1 MQKEEKQMS
10 DMNHKEIKKETE
22 GSYILLSNKE
32 VKRSWIN
39 WLFNNQANYNY
50 ERMMGTGFLHA
61 MVPIAKKLY
70 KDDMEKQREMLRRH
84 TGFFNC
90 EPCIGSAIAGLT
102 VAMEEQKAAGGEIEG
117 EAVTSIKTGLMG
129 PLSGIG
135 DSIIQGVIVPLL
147 LAFAI
152 DMASGGSVVAPIV
165 YSLVMIAVVFGISYT
180 LFMTGY
186 KKGSGAI
193 LNILENGIV
202 NKIIAG
208 ANIMGCM
215 VLGALV
221 ANYVSM
227 SCGIQIQQT
236 ADSVFSVQEQLFDTI
251 IPKLL
256 PLLLTLGSYKMLKK
270 GWSSVKVLLLI
281 VIIGVIGGVTGILG

>member
-1 MQKEEKQMS
+1 MS

-22 GSYILLSNKE
+22 GSYILLSDKE

-90 EPCIGSAIAGLT
+90 EPCLGSAIAGLT

>member
-1 MQKEEKQMS
+1 MPDS
-10 DMNHKEIKKETE
+10 KKSGLT
-22 GSYILLSNKE
+22 SKE
-32 VKRSWIN
+32 VKRSWLT

-50 ERMMGTGFLHA
+50 ERMMGTGFLHS
-61 MVPIAKKLY
+61 MVPVAKKLY
-70 KDDMEKQREMLRRH
+70 QDDIKKQKEMLQRH

-90 EPCIGSAIAGLT
+90 EPCLGSAIVGLT
-102 VAMEEQKAAGGEIEG
+102 VAMEEQKAAGGEIDG

-135 DSIIQGVIVPLL
+135 DSVIQGVIVPLL

-152 DMASGGSVVAPIV
+152 DMSSNGSIAAPIV
-165 YSLVMIAVVFGISYT
+165 YSLIMMAVVFGISYS
-180 LFMTGY
+180 LFMMGY
-186 KKGSGAI
+186 KKGSDAI
-193 LNILENGIV
+193 LSILENGII

-227 SCGIQIQQT
+227 NCGIQIQQT

-251 IPKLL
+251 LPKLL

-270 GWSSVKVLLLI
+270 GLSSVKVLLII
-281 VIIGVIGGVTGILG
+281 VAIGIIGGMTGILG

>member
-1 MQKEEKQMS
+1 MS

-22 GSYILLSNKE
+22 GSYILLSDKE

-90 EPCIGSAIAGLT
+90 EPCLGSAIAGLT
-102 VAMEEQKAAGGEIEG
+102 VAMEEQKAAGGEIES

>member
-1 MQKEEKQMS
+1 MS
-10 DMNHKEIKKETE
+10 DMNHNEIKKETE

-90 EPCIGSAIAGLT
+90 EPCLGSAIAGLT
-102 VAMEEQKAAGGEIEG
+102 VAMEEQKAAGGEIDG

>member
-1 MQKEEKQMS
+1 MP
-10 DMNHKEIKKETE
+10 DHKKSGLT
-22 GSYILLSNKE
+22 NKE
-32 VKRSWIN
+32 VKRSWIT

-50 ERMMGTGFLHA
+50 ERMMGTGFLHS

-70 KDDMEKQREMLRRH
+70 QDDIQKQREMLQRH

-90 EPCIGSAIAGLT
+90 EPCLGSAIVGLT
-102 VAMEEQKAAGGEIEG
+102 VAMEEQKAAGGEIDG

-152 DMASGGSVVAPIV
+152 DMSSNGSIAAPIV
-165 YSLVMIAVVFGISYT
+165 YALIMTAVVFGISYS
-180 LFMTGY
+180 LFMMGY
-186 KKGSGAI
+186 KKGSDAI
-193 LNILENGIV
+193 LNILENGII

-236 ADSVFSVQEQLFDTI
+236 AESVFNVQEQLFDTI
-251 IPKLL
+251 LPKLL
-256 PLLLTLGSYKMLKK
+256 PLLLSLGCYKLLKK
-270 GWSSVKVLLLI
+270 GFSSVKVLLVI
-281 VIIGVIGGVTGILG
+281 VAIGIIGGMTGILG

>member
-1 MQKEEKQMS
+1 MS
-10 DMNHKEIKKETE
+10 DMEKKEIANE
-22 GSYILLSNKE
+22 SAYSLLSKKD
-32 VKRSWIN
+32 VRRSWLI

-50 ERMMGTGFLHA
+50 ERMMGTGFLHS
-61 MVPIAKKLY
+61 MVPVARKLY
-70 KDDMEKQREMLRRH
+70 KDDIDKQRELLQRH

-90 EPCIGSAIAGLT
+90 EPCLGSSIAGLT
-102 VAMEEQKAAGGEIEG
+102 VAMEEQKAAGGDIDP
-117 EAVTSIKTGLMG
+117 EAITSVKTGLMG

-135 DSIIQGVIVPLL
+135 DSVIQGVIVPLL

-152 DMASGGSVVAPIV
+152 DMSSNGSLVAPVI
-165 YSLVMIAVVFGISYT
+165 YALIMIAVVFGISYS
-180 LFMTGY
+180 LFMLGY
-186 KKGSGAI
+186 KKGSDAI

-227 SCGIQIQQT
+227 SCGINIQQT
-236 ADSVFSVQEQLFDTI
+236 AESTFSIQEQLFDTI

-256 PLLLTLGSYKMLKK
+256 PLLLTLGSYKLLKK

-281 VIIGVIGGVTGILG
+281 VVIGLIGGLTGILG

>member
-1 MQKEEKQMS
+1 MS
-10 DMNHKEIKKETE
+10 DMNHKETKKETE

-90 EPCIGSAIAGLT
+90 EPCLGSAIAGLT
-102 VAMEEQKAAGGEIEG
+102 VAMEEQKAAGGEIDG

-135 DSIIQGVIVPLL
+135 DSVIQGVIVPLL

>member
-1 MQKEEKQMS
+1 MI
-10 DMNHKEIKKETE
+10 HKENKKANE
-22 GSYILLSNKE
+22 GSYILLTDKE

-50 ERMMGTGFLHA
+50 ERMMGTGFLHS

-70 KDDMEKQREMLRRH
+70 KDDIEKQRDMLKRH

-90 EPCIGSAIAGLT
+90 EPCLGSAIAGLT
-102 VAMEEQKAAGGEIEG
+102 VAMEEQKAAGGEIDG

-236 ADSVFSVQEQLFDTI
+236 ADSVFNVQEQLFDTI

-256 PLLLTLGSYKMLKK
+256 PLLLTLGSYKLLKK
-270 GWSSVKVLLLI
+270 GWSSVKVLLFI

>member
-1 MQKEEKQMS
+1 MS

-22 GSYILLSNKE
+22 GSYILLSNKD

>member
-1 MQKEEKQMS
+1 MS
-10 DMNHKEIKKETE
+10 NMNHKEIKKETE
-22 GSYILLSNKE
+22 GSYILLSDKE

-90 EPCIGSAIAGLT
+90 EPCLGSAIAGLT

>member
-1 MQKEEKQMS
+1 
-10 DMNHKEIKKETE
+10 MNHKEIKKETE
-22 GSYILLSNKE
+22 GSYILLSNKD

>member
-1 MQKEEKQMS
+1 MS

-22 GSYILLSNKE
+22 GSYILLSDKE
-32 VKRSWIN
+32 VKCSWIN

-90 EPCIGSAIAGLT
+90 EPCLGSAIAGLT

>member
-1 MQKEEKQMS
+1 MS
-10 DMNHKEIKKETE
+10 DINHNEIKKETE
-22 GSYILLSNKE
+22 GAYILLSNKE

-70 KDDMEKQREMLRRH
+70 KDDAEKQREMLRRH

-135 DSIIQGVIVPLL
+135 DSVIQGVIVPLL

-152 DMASGGSVVAPIV
+152 DMASGGSIVAPIV

-251 IPKLL
+251 LPKLL

>member
-1 MQKEEKQMS
+1 MS

-90 EPCIGSAIAGLT
+90 EPCLGSAIAGLT

-135 DSIIQGVIVPLL
+135 DSVIQGVIVPLL

-236 ADSVFSVQEQLFDTI
+236 ADSVFNVQEQLFDTI

>member
-1 MQKEEKQMS
+1 MS
-10 DMNHKEIKKETE
+10 DMNHKEIKKESE

-90 EPCIGSAIAGLT
+90 EPCLGSAIAGLT
-102 VAMEEQKAAGGEIEG
+102 VAMEEQKAAGGEIDG

>member
-1 MQKEEKQMS
+1 MS
-10 DMNHKEIKKETE
+10 DMNHKEIKREAE
-22 GSYILLSNKE
+22 GSYVLLSNKE

-90 EPCIGSAIAGLT
+90 EPCLGSAIAGLT

>member
-1 MQKEEKQMS
+1 MS

>member
-1 MQKEEKQMS
+1 MS
-10 DMNHKEIKKETE
+10 DMNHKEIKKESE

-90 EPCIGSAIAGLT
+90 EPCLGSAIAGLT

>member
-1 MQKEEKQMS
+1 MP
-10 DMNHKEIKKETE
+10 DMIHKENKKANE
-22 GSYILLSNKE
+22 GSYILLTDKE

-50 ERMMGTGFLHA
+50 ERMMGTGFLHS

-70 KDDMEKQREMLRRH
+70 KDDIEKQRDMLKRH

-90 EPCIGSAIAGLT
+90 EPCLGSAIAGLT
-102 VAMEEQKAAGGEIEG
+102 VAMEEQKAAGGEIDG

-236 ADSVFSVQEQLFDTI
+236 ADSVFNVQEQLFDTI

-256 PLLLTLGSYKMLKK
+256 PLLLTLGSYKLLKK
-270 GWSSVKVLLLI
+270 GWSSVKVLLFI